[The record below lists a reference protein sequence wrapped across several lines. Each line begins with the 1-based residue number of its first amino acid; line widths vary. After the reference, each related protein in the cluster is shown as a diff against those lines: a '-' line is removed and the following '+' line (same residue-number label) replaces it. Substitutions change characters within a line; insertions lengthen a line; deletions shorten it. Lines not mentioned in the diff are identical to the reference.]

1 MLGTNGWNQY
11 SPTNQQWLRPPTRVL
26 YVLQPPIY
34 RTWRQWHGTQIGRS
48 QWNKSNIG
56 DNLSSIHICPTK
68 TWIRNM
74 KLCETY
80 IMSLHRY
87 WVSLMP
93 LINPASSKKPLAN
106 CQKRYWILD
115 LFVGLKKTTSG
126 GPLDFL
132 PTRNCPVSI
141 YAFDLTTTHFFSFLV
156 LVIRVFTLF
165 LLITQHFWWKP
176 HFFREIFKTT
186 VPFSVLSASGL
197 DVNWPF
203 KIILLWSW
211 ASTN

>member
-1 MLGTNGWNQY
+1 
-11 SPTNQQWLRPPTRVL
+11 
-26 YVLQPPIY
+26 
-34 RTWRQWHGTQIGRS
+34 
-48 QWNKSNIG
+48 
-56 DNLSSIHICPTK
+56 
-68 TWIRNM
+68 
-74 KLCETY
+74 
-80 IMSLHRY
+80 
-87 WVSLMP
+87 MP

-165 LLITQHFWWKP
+165 SPHHTKLFGENHIFSEKYLKQLFPFQYFQPLGLMLIDLLKSFC
-176 HFFREIFKTT
+176 FE
-186 VPFSVLSASGL
+186 AGL
-197 DVNWPF
+197 PQIRRTFGRN
-203 KIILLWSW
+203 
-211 ASTN
+211 A

>member
-1 MLGTNGWNQY
+1 MLSTNGWNQY

-34 RTWRQWHGTQIGRS
+34 RTWRQWHGNQIGQS

-74 KLCETY
+74 KLFETY
-80 IMSLHRY
+80 FMSLHRY

-106 CQKRYWILD
+106 CQKRYWMLD
-115 LFVGLKKTTSG
+115 LFMGLKKTTSG

-165 LLITQHFWWKP
+165 SPHHTTLLV
-176 HFFREIFKTT
+176 KTT
-186 VPFSVLSASGL
+186 FFQR
-197 DVNWPF
+197 N
-203 KIILLWSW
+203 I
-211 ASTN
+211 